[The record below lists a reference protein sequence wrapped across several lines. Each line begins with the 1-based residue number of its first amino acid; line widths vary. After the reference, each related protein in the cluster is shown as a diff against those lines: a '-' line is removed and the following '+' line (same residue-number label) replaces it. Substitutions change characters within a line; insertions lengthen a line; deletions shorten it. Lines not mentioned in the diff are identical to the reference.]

1 MHQRALGHLDTRL
14 AGDEQE
20 ATTAPNPNPTSPE
33 PRIHNLESRIQ
44 NPDQH
49 RSQAPSDAAGLRII
63 LWIHWVHTLS
73 GGFSPLESL
82 EKCIFLRHVYEK
94 YPLYICFIK
103 YLCRNPKIL
112 LSRYISLSCYIRI
125 TY

>member
-44 NPDQH
+44 NPDANDSELTCVGLGQRLRHADQH

-63 LWIHWVHTLS
+63 L
-73 GGFSPLESL
+73 
-82 EKCIFLRHVYEK
+82 
-94 YPLYICFIK
+94 
-103 YLCRNPKIL
+103 
-112 LSRYISLSCYIRI
+112 
-125 TY
+125 

>member
-33 PRIHNLESRIQ
+33 PRIRNPESRIQ
-44 NPDQH
+44 NPDANDSELTCVGLGQRLRHADQH

-63 LWIHWVHTLS
+63 L
-73 GGFSPLESL
+73 
-82 EKCIFLRHVYEK
+82 
-94 YPLYICFIK
+94 
-103 YLCRNPKIL
+103 
-112 LSRYISLSCYIRI
+112 
-125 TY
+125 